1 LENNKSY
8 DNINDKLSKDK
19 VVTELFIEKAI
30 ISLSDMIILVVGK
43 LTRTEQKLITRIK
56 ETAKMSNNKIRS
68 IIIIHNLAQ
77 YHKIIE
83 VERYIENYLYRSA
96 TFNVEKRNVIGNQ
109 KYNGR
114 YYFVE
119 QFNKDDNIEIIHYI
133 MAKENTEAGSYYN
146 NLTMEL
152 IKEHYNI
159 CNNRQKIDIPK
170 KIMEIFSDFSTEIFD
185 ETINIEQL
193 EITNDNK
200 IRLKQNILNKND
212 LIIYE
217 SRRNLFKKF
226 RTKI

>member
-1 LENNKSY
+1 MKIYHKIINEETMKIGILGLNNVGKSYLLSKMVRVEIPTGYSIETKGISIKYTEVGKGEEQGICILDSAGNESPLLKKKELCQKNDYKEKEQLENNKSY
-8 DNINDKLSKDK
+8 DNIKDKLSKDK
-19 VVTELFIEKAI
+19 AMTELFIEKAI

-96 TFNVEKRNVIGNQ
+96 TFNVEKKNVIGNQ

-119 QFNKDDNIEIIHYI
+119 QFNKDDNIEII
-133 MAKENTEAGSYYN
+133 
-146 NLTMEL
+146 
-152 IKEHYNI
+152 
-159 CNNRQKIDIPK
+159 DK
-170 KIMEIFSDFSTEIFD
+170 K
-185 ETINIEQL
+185 
-193 EITNDNK
+193 
-200 IRLKQNILNKND
+200 
-212 LIIYE
+212 
-217 SRRNLFKKF
+217 
-226 RTKI
+226 